1 MASRRP
7 SLVDEVRD
15 SLLERLSDGSFRV
28 GDQLPNEQEMG
39 ERYNV
44 SRATIREAYRSLIS
58 AGFLQARRGS
68 GTYVLRSPNQRSLDS
83 SLSYMA
89 MISNAGHVPGI
100 RLLRREDRIA
110 TAEEADRLQVP
121 RESRILVVDRVHTAD
136 EHPVIF
142 SRDRIPETFVS
153 SEAFGDLTGSLF
165 SMMEA
170 VGHEPRSARARLTPV
185 SADETLAAALAIE
198 AGAPLLH
205 IDEIDFDASGNAVLY
220 SEEWHVGAVFP
231 LWLNR
236 RVTLHNDPY

>member
-1 MASRRP
+1 MSTRRP

-15 SLLERLSDGSFRV
+15 GILEQLSDGGIRV

-68 GTYVLRSPNQRSLDS
+68 GTFVVRSPNQRSLDS

-89 MISNAGHVPGI
+89 MIEDAGHRPGI
-100 RLLRREDRIA
+100 RIVASQEREPDA
-110 TAEEADRLQVP
+110 DEADRLHIA
-121 RESRILVVDRVHTAD
+121 RDGRILVIDRVHTAD
-136 EHPVIF
+136 DHPVIF
-142 SRDRIPETFVS
+142 SRDRIPLDFVS
-153 SEAFGDLTGSLF
+153 ADAFSDLTGSLF

-170 VGHEPRSARARLTPV
+170 LGHEPRSARARLTPV
-185 SADETLAAALAIE
+185 KADDDVAAALTID
-198 AGAPLLH
+198 AGEPLLH
-205 IDEIDFDASGNAVLY
+205 IDEIDFDANGTAVLY
-220 SEEWHVGAVFP
+220 SEEWHVGDVFP